1 MLAWM
6 LLAMVP
12 AMALCLAGLLAEQAA
27 RQRCAP
33 SRWIWFAALA
43 TSMLLPLAGPLLPEL
58 APVRLPLPPLPHPL
72 AARLNDGPGATPLQ
86 TLDTLARI
94 LWLLLSLGT
103 VCAVAGG
110 AWLLA
115 RRARGWS
122 RAQVGATAVYVAPRS
137 GPAVFGCWRP
147 QIVLPAWLM
156 TAPSRQRELA
166 LAHERSHLEA
176 YDPQLLA
183 VSLAL
188 VALMPWNLPLWWQL
202 HRLRCAIEVDCDQR
216 VLRGGG
222 DLVDYGETLIEL
234 SQHEYRHAGLMA
246 AAPHS
251 QSFLERRI
259 RIMST
264 QAHRWS
270 RSAAAVLA
278 CLAVGV
284 VALAAELA
292 PPAAPHPP
300 VARVA
305 APAAPALPALPAT
318 PALPA
323 VPALPPAP
331 VLAAL
336 PPKPGTHAAPS
347 TDSDEASEAEDSSDS
362 AMEAESAAERAEEA
376 KQEAEEAEADA
387 REARR
392 DAEEQMQQATVAKHD
407 AERAEAEA
415 QAKKIEAEREA
426 EAAARAAR
434 APGAS

>member
-12 AMALCLAGLLAEQAA
+12 AMALCIAGLLAEQAA

-33 SRWIWFAALA
+33 SRWVWFAALA
-43 TSMLLPLAGPLLPEL
+43 TSMLLPLVGPLLLEL
-58 APVRLPLPPLPHPL
+58 APVRLPLSPLTHSFTG
-72 AARLNDGPGATPLQ
+72 RLNGGSGATPLQ
-86 TLDTLARI
+86 TLDALARI

-103 VCAVAGG
+103 VCAIAGG

-176 YDPQLLA
+176 RDPQLLA
-183 VSLAL
+183 LSLAL
-188 VALMPWNLPLWWQL
+188 VAVMPWNLPLWWQL

-234 SQHEYRHAGLMA
+234 SQHQYRHAGLMA

-292 PPAAPHPP
+292 PPAAPVPP
-300 VARVA
+300 APRAAAPA
-305 APAAPALPALPAT
+305 APAAPALAALPAT
-318 PALPA
+318 PAI
-323 VPALPPAP
+323 PALPALPA
-331 VLAAL
+331 LAAL
-336 PPKPGTHAAPS
+336 PPKPGTHAVDS
-347 TDSDEASEAEDSSDS
+347 TDSDEVSEAEDSNSS

-387 REARR
+387 REAKR
-392 DAEEQMQQATVAKHD
+392 DAEEQMQQATAAKHE

-415 QAKKIEAEREA
+415 QAKKLEA
-426 EAAARAAR
+426 EAAERAAH